1 MKKLLA
7 TVTLLTLLL
16 FVGCATPQ
24 GTTPDASVDPNG
36 TSQSLPPYEQR
47 NKVNIAII
55 NGPTGMGASKLMK
68 DNDDKLTKNQYT
80 FSQYS
85 APTDIMP
92 LLING
97 ELDIAALPTNVAA
110 TVYNNTKGKVKLLAL
125 NTLGVLYV
133 LSNDD
138 SIDSID
144 DLKGKTVYS
153 SGQGSTP
160 EYALDYIL
168 TKNNIKSDVKVEYVA
183 DHASLVAMCVAGQAD
198 TVVLPEPFVT
208 TLLSKDLGYK
218 NVIDLNAEWDK
229 ACNGEQIFS
238 MGCIVVRDEFAKNNP
253 QAVLDFYDEYA
264 KSVEFVNNNAQAA
277 AEIIASYKI
286 VASAELAQK
295 AIPNCNIVC
304 ISAEEK
310 TDAILDFLKTL
321 HEYNPKSVGGT
332 VPDEGFICSTKEL
345 ADLFYDVLE

>member
-1 MKKLLA
+1 MKKLFAAL
-7 TVTLLTLLL
+7 TLLTVLL
-16 FVGCATPQ
+16 FVGCTSPQ
-24 GTTPDASVDPNG
+24 GTATPEATPGS
-36 TSQSLPPYEQR
+36 TAQTLPPYEQR
-47 NKVNIAII
+47 TQVNIAIL

-68 DNDDKLTKNQYT
+68 DNDDKVSLNRYS

-110 TVYNNTKGKVKLLAL
+110 TIYNKTKGKVKLLAL

-133 LSNDD
+133 LSKDAT
-138 SIDSID
+138 IDSVE

-168 TKNNIKSDVKVEYVA
+168 SQNGIKDEVTVEYAA

-218 NVIDLNAEWDK
+218 NVIDLNKAWDD
-229 ACNGEQIFS
+229 ACDGTKIFS
-238 MGCIVVRDEFAKNNP
+238 MGCIVVRDEFAKQNP
-253 QAVLDFYDEYA
+253 QAVLDFYKEYA
-264 KSVEFVNNNAQAA
+264 QSVEYVNTNVDAA
-277 AEIIASYKI
+277 AEIIAGYKI
-286 VASAELAQK
+286 VASAELAKK

-310 TDAILDFLKTL
+310 SANIFDFLKTL
-321 HEYNPKSVGGT
+321 HEYNPQSVGGA
-332 VPDEGFICSTKEL
+332 VPDENLICKLSDLEL
-345 ADLFYDVLE
+345 AIAVFE

>member
-16 FVGCATPQ
+16 FVGCTTPQ
-24 GTTPDASVDPNG
+24 SVTPSASIDLG
-36 TSQSLPPYEQR
+36 QTEQTLPPYEQR
-47 NKVNIAII
+47 TKVNIAIL

-92 LLING
+92 LLISG

-110 TVYNNTKGKVKLLAL
+110 TIYNKTSGKVKLLAL

-133 LSNDD
+133 LSKDD
-138 SIDSID
+138 TIDSLE

-168 TKNNIKSDVKVEYVA
+168 TKNGLKDDVTVEYAA
-183 DHASLVAMCVAGQAD
+183 DHASVVAMCVAGQAD
-198 TVVLPEPFVT
+198 TVILPEPFVT

-238 MGCIVVRDEFAKNNP
+238 MGCIVVRDEFAKQNP
-253 QAVLDFYDEYA
+253 QAVLNFYTEYA
-264 KSVEFVNNNAQAA
+264 ASVEYVNSNVDAA

-286 VASAELAQK
+286 VASAELAKK

-304 ISAEEK
+304 ISADDK
-310 TDAILDFLKTL
+310 VDSILDFLKTL
-321 HEYNPKSVGGT
+321 HEYNPQSVGGS
-332 VPDEGFICSTKEL
+332 VPDANLICSIK
-345 ADLFYDVLE
+345 DLDVLANAVFE